1 MRQGQTTTPGIPCRT
16 LLQSPE
22 CGRMIITECTL
33 HYFTDEILFVS
44 LVKFRYTDSEIESK
58 VEELRNI
65 LSEQAGIASKDNKEG
80 KSTYVQLV
88 F

>member
-1 MRQGQTTTPGIPCRT
+1 MLQMR
-16 LLQSPE
+16 L
-22 CGRMIITECTL
+22 
-33 HYFTDEILFVS
+33 LFVA
-44 LVKFRYTDSEIESK
+44 LLKFRYTDSEIESK

-65 LSEQAGIASKDNKEG
+65 LSEQAGIACKDKEG